1 MDEQCQKR
9 PHRVEEEL
17 GLKPQESDPRTLT
30 NMSGCLLP
38 VRRSLEEEVGEVL
51 GRTSGKSS
59 RVRLSHHIRSISS
72 GHLGCSV
79 ERAVKP
85 HPGSQDSPL

>member
-1 MDEQCQKR
+1 MTLCRCPHFTERKLRLGVDEQCQKR
-9 PHRVEEEL
+9 PHRVEEEP

-59 RVRLSHHIRSISS
+59 RVRLS
-72 GHLGCSV
+72 
-79 ERAVKP
+79 
-85 HPGSQDSPL
+85 